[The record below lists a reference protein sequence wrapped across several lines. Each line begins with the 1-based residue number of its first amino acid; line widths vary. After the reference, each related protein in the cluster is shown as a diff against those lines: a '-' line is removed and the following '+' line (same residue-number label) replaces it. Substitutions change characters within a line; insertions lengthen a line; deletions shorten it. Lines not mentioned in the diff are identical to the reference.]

1 MGRAVGIIRT
11 KWRALV
17 LTLALSAG
25 LAGCGF
31 QPVYSTRGSGIG
43 PVAITTIDGRT
54 GYFLRQELERR
65 AALEQG
71 NQAPRQLTVK
81 LSRNFSPAA
90 QGVDGISLRSELTI
104 KATYK
109 LAAAPPLDQLEGEV
123 TASVAYESLDQAYG
137 DVALQSDAE
146 ERIAGQLAQ
155 RLWLDLQRQLRS
167 AR

>member
-1 MGRAVGIIRT
+1 MGRVVGIIQA
-11 KWRALV
+11 KWRTLV

-31 QPVYSTRGSGIG
+31 QPVYSTHGSGIG
-43 PVAITTIDGRT
+43 PVSITTIDGRT

-71 NQAPRQLTVK
+71 GQAPRVLTVK
-81 LSRNFSPAA
+81 LTRVFSPAA
-90 QGVDGISLRSELTI
+90 QGVDGISLRNELTVT
-104 KATYK
+104 ALYT
-109 LAAAPPLDQLEGEV
+109 LSAAPPLPAVAGSI

-146 ERIAGQLAQ
+146 ERIAGQLAE
-155 RLWLDLQRQLRS
+155 RVWLDLQRQLRS

>member
-1 MGRAVGIIRT
+1 MGRAVGIIRA
-11 KWRALV
+11 KHAALV
-17 LTLALSAG
+17 LTLAVITA

-43 PVAITTIDGRT
+43 PIEVTTIDGRT

-71 NQAPRQLTVK
+71 SQAPRQLTVT
-81 LSRNFSPAA
+81 LSRSFSPIA
-90 QGVDGISLRSELTI
+90 QGVDGISLRNELTVT
-104 KATYK
+104 ALYT
-109 LAAAPPLDQLEGEV
+109 LSAAPPLPAMTG
-123 TASVAYESLDQAYG
+123 TITTSVAYESLDQAYG

-146 ERIAGQLAQ
+146 ERIADQLAQ
-155 RLWLDLQRQLRS
+155 RLWLDLQRQSRS

>member
-1 MGRAVGIIRT
+1 MGRAVGIIRA
-11 KWRALV
+11 KQAALI
-17 LTLALSAG
+17 LTLAMITALT
-25 LAGCGF
+25 GCGF

-43 PVAITTIDGRT
+43 PIEITTIDGRT

-65 AALEQG
+65 AVLEQG
-71 NQAPRQLTVK
+71 SQAPRQLTVK
-81 LSRNFSPAA
+81 LSRSFTRAA
-90 QGVDGISLRSELTI
+90 QGVDGISLRNELTVN
-104 KATYK
+104 AVYT
-109 LAAAPPLDQLEGEV
+109 LSAAPPLPAIRGTI

-155 RLWLDLQRQLRS
+155 RMWLDLQRQLRS